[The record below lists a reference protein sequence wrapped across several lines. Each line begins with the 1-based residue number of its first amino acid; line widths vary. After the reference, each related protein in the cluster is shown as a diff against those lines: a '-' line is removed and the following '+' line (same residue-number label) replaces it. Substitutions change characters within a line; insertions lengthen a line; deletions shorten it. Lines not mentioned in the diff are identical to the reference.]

1 MTYNSTLPKVF
12 VYLLTTI
19 ETLYQTSVPLEVQNR
34 KNVHLATSDCL
45 VIACYLW
52 GLVKRLKLSTNWLK
66 VYFLIG
72 LAQSF
77 FVKSKIV
84 FALLCASFFVKVVLF
99 HANEIVFPKLY
110 SAQVDIKLY

>member
-19 ETLYQTSVPLEVQNR
+19 ETLYQTRVPLEVQNR

-52 GLVKRLKLSTNWLK
+52 GVLHFSERLKLSTNLLK
-66 VYFLIG
+66 VYFLI
-72 LAQSF
+72 S
-77 FVKSKIV
+77 
-84 FALLCASFFVKVVLF
+84 
-99 HANEIVFPKLY
+99 
-110 SAQVDIKLY
+110 